1 MINSRNLIYTNILDL
16 TYFASKGIR
25 WLSKPKVSYC
35 NCVPEQHFVNLATLI
50 TRDINLTCYNVN
62 IYYK

>member
-1 MINSRNLIYTNILDL
+1 KIAGDDVVKTPISS
-16 TYFASKGIR
+16 YFASKGIR

-35 NCVPEQHFVNLATLI
+35 NCVPEQPFVNLAALI
-50 TRDINLTCYNVN
+50 MRDINLTCYNVN